1 MLLYEGVLG
10 VNLLIELLCWEV
22 NQGLQSIKSTTI
34 SFPTFGPPIRM
45 SNSESFEQ
53 EIERMNTEAV
63 RNERVRTGHRC
74 HLKKMYTTID
84 NLLKEYNPSLK
95 VNCYQ

>member
-1 MLLYEGVLG
+1 M
-10 VNLLIELLCWEV
+10 
-22 NQGLQSIKSTTI
+22 NQGLQSIKFTTI